1 MFDVIGR
8 QVVEGALVV
17 YFAAVELAELERE
30 GKKESELAVRF
41 VRAGELRM
49 KQQHKKKKKKKEEE
63 EEERGK
69 MPIVSRARVYTDSN
83 AQRPRDYWDYESHV
97 VEWGKQ
103 DDYQLVR
110 KLGRGKYSEV
120 FEAINITNSEKC
132 VVKTLKPVKKK
143 KIKREIKILEN
154 LRGGTNVITLQ
165 GVVKDPVSRTPALI
179 FEHVNNTDFK
189 QLYQTLNDYDI
200 RYYLYELLKALD
212 YCHSLGIMHRDVKPH
227 NVMIDHEN
235 RKLRLID
242 WGLAEFYHPG
252 QEYNVRVASR
262 YFKGP
267 ELLVD
272 YQMYDYSLDMW
283 SLGCM
288 LASMIFRKEPFFH
301 GHDNYDQLV
310 RIAKVLGTEELFEY
324 LDKYEIELDPRFSD
338 ILGRHSRKRWE
349 RFVHGENQHLVT
361 PEALDFLDKLLRYDH
376 QERLTALEAM
386 SQPYFYLIV
395 KDRLGN
401 MSSSPTPGNIP
412 STGGAQNSPILS
424 PGSINNSGAQQGT
437 QRQNVI
443 QIVIIGGSFGPIPP
457 SHIMEELEKKKRDMN
472 VLMIIGKACY
482 HEGEEAVIAYLYS
495 FKSSLSFVF
504 FFTSDFKRQNINAY
518 FLKYIFGLDIKHKV
532 GGKCK
537 DAEILVS
544 YLKYLSKMK
553 SINEAS
559 AKGMLEVVFEQVE
572 DIYQTKISLFN
583 ESKSFS
589 TAVSIIKSLNQDL
602 TQITSTLRNILKMTD
617 GPNHFKKNI
626 LPHFKK
632 TAEMV
637 EIKSS
642 KISLLNKTGMYI
654 MQTCLKK
661 RKGDG
666 GEEVSQEDIPWL
678 KINLKNSIIAIILIY
693 NYFQFSLTDKDHLRL
708 FNLLFNELL
717 SRSLQSSTNLDLNS
731 SHSKEYVLSDL
742 ISFWLK
748 CHEISS
754 SAFGRIYSNV
764 NDIFSQLF
772 NEMKVHVDV
781 WGGLEEALKYS
792 LKNSEVWRPTMSFIS
807 SILEPF
813 ENAKE
818 SIYIED
824 RKEMSKHIDR
834 YKIEKPNVEQMIID
848 LLMACF
854 DESIGVKEG
863 CMILDSFHNLAKGSM
878 IEELYKYKAK
888 MIIENLIRS
897 VDRHKNKISKYYQY
911 LKKIYSGININIVLH
926 EYFSTRIHALIDMLN
941 FATVFVNDPSRTK
954 GIYKYKTMYKTTIEK
969 LFSVDLNYEYKSVH
983 DSRKT
988 YNASILKRNRNNEI
1002 YLDVNAPN
1010 NLLEFCFY
1018 NTIIFSSTDKTNST
1032 KDLTY
1037 YKQKP
1042 FLENYWRTRQVVNEY
1057 NYLLS
1062 ALSLQ
1067 EFCLFQIKMKSLK
1080 TMIMDAMFKMQ
1091 WQDAKEFKSWNIKS
1105 KKSIALVMENIK
1117 FYKENNFEIYK
1128 IIQSLSK
1135 PLSSSL
1141 YQYKYTMNDSQTFMS
1156 KMNKLLD
1163 SFSRENRGKCINLLK
1178 KINTLKDMEFFS
1190 EKESHPLEG
1199 KFEERIISLLT
1210 ESYHDSLTQTIE
1222 NLLVLF
1228 ERDPSVP
1235 FIKVNVNL
1243 DNFTNEDNYVH
1254 QAIMNFLRKF
1264 KRLLIAGV
1272 NQRMTLV
1279 QTNLSKYFRSYEVF
1293 QDMSRID
1300 PSKVLTKYKKED
1312 STSFELLDND
1322 LKNLQSI
1329 MSKCQNFY
1337 GKTKINFYAI
1347 DNKKIL
1353 KSIYGVLKIWNEAFL
1368 KKINERMLERFE
1380 RIKDTSLGDENSFI
1394 HRYPLEKKEES
1405 MKEEDLDE
1413 LQKEEEINT
1422 QAMFNELSL
1431 KKFDQNI
1438 LGKEDLCQ
1446 TLRKLR
1452 FIWKILSDWKSF
1464 TDKIMSVQVRRLSF
1478 DKVKSYIITFLNNA
1492 HEGALLGLM
1501 NNFHFAMEEMIKFS
1515 RMLSLLE
1522 LIVQPHFKEKHYDV
1536 VRSQLE
1542 FNPECVLEKDELII
1556 GELICNNKFK
1566 NLSIEIKKHTCG
1578 IFIID
1583 NIMAMQSI
1591 LMMVENK
1598 ISGIDLDVLAAIE
1611 HAIDPLKFKT
1621 KQALRLLN
1629 AIYIFQKNLIGITK
1643 LHSGYALKLQLGKSI
1658 LRVNKIKKFWRM
1670 ILSNFLT
1677 KTYFIQM
1684 KIDSKITSVLEKL
1697 QEKLN
1702 KQIELSK
1709 SFVRTRKIYFPRL
1722 IFESSTNLQ
1731 PFDLE
1736 KDISFIVNSV
1746 KEVHVSNKKI
1756 SSFVNIQGLNC
1767 DFPAPLDLN
1776 QPIERLYKNI
1786 HLQVKF
1792 QFQKENE
1799 GDTGFFIYN
1808 QIKWNLIS
1816 SKKKESSEEESTL
1829 LIAWQ
1834 DTSVKFSYEPK
1845 KPEAQLTIFHSH
1857 LERNTISLLNYFNQS
1872 NSTIIKGSCKVGLQI
1887 FHKEALFELNQ
1898 RLFNIKTSQNLFFNH
1913 IFDLSPFLP
1922 NLLPRVLVSTR
1933 LTNYKEKSPEVFR
1946 SFNIIRP
1953 NLEEIAS
1960 YVLDLYIHHSKV
1972 ELNHEQLCVLLSFEK
1987 HYNNKKLNIST
1998 IKILLNDLLNKA
2010 YINDDSHHFP
2020 RKILRYYEL
2029 SLFTSKKLAT
2039 LNQAIQDYT
2048 KKVTHLHLNTP
2059 LYKLFHSMYDAFEL
2073 HDVMIFVGP
2082 HLTQKST
2089 TIDFLSHSYDVKV
2102 KRFSSLNMFENSLS
2116 DVQIHLSR
2124 SLSYDDNTS
2133 ILLIIDGPF
2142 IEDIILML
2150 YPLSNPNYDHV
2161 ADRIYTNRKLKIIYE
2176 TNELGSASPKMISS
2190 MAFVHHFNKIPAPWF
2205 SIFQKRV
2212 YEETGSKEITEYG
2225 FIISFYEKF
2234 IDIRSQLGKME
2245 NSYICIVALFQ
2256 DIPSHDKIKCDILIR
2271 KVTNLKIPNA
2281 RAIFDYHFNPVSQS
2295 WKLIPTLVEGDIY
2308 YRQSFCSGFTY
2319 IEGHKYRGHWRERR
2333 GKKNMDLSNISFVTS
2348 KTTKTSVISYKF
2360 GQLYLEPLEFDLL
2373 LSIYDQILKE
2383 HFSTFEIDIKF
2394 LKDKLLRS
2402 TARIFKTLLTDYS
2415 QLENF
2420 LRMQDFVR
2428 IMEGLQLSHEDC
2440 HDTVTEMF
2448 DLWLNELNEIMLD
2461 QVPFSKREG
2470 LRDHLNQLVNQ
2481 DFSDLFF
2488 KNDLYFGTFT
2498 NRESFYVDI
2507 DEEELLEYVQ
2517 PLFHDASLD
2526 ACPLNLSQFCLVM
2539 KILYLPE
2546 RNLHIVIHDEGAFS
2560 GIVTACCSIKDI
2572 KLFQFCDQNTNWK
2585 KKLQEAFNESQ
2596 TSTICIHVHIK
2607 EEEDIDFEFIHC
2619 LDNLTSF
2626 GFDLHI
2632 LEDEKLIQS
2641 FKDSSG
2647 THQKSLKVIEN
2658 SHCIIS
2664 SKIDLRSKIKLLTTF
2679 QVAFYDN
2686 IDQYKEESLDNVDLS
2701 FDGMFTR
2708 EEEQKAR
2715 EVLKFSPQYD
2725 LFDFYS
2731 FERYKTFQKIFMTHL
2746 EFHISNEKERSR
2758 KFHEIEQQIQT
2769 NKSSIT
2775 NSLSQITEL
2784 NQEVSAQRL
2793 ELESLTHDLT
2803 KKKKDETELLRQKS
2817 FDYEHLCGESI
2828 ALFQL
2833 QLNSGE
2839 DKLYQ
2844 SLHFETL
2851 VANFRIIFRTETFI
2865 YLEEFFE
2872 ALELDPILVHFIQ
2885 YLILWMYPD
2894 ENFKEDILDHDELSR
2909 FMEKL
2914 KSIKEMNISELY
2926 KRQKS
2931 VKTFDVKR
2939 LHKST
2944 KNKKSFLIFLL
2955 QKLEHLTR
2963 SERVAKKKLEDL
2975 HNHLEELETG
2985 KKKKWPSLKKLTQM
2999 ENILEAL
3006 NKKTKDN
3013 RGNEDIFDD
3022 LINCLSHL
3030 KEKNETLKRQ
3040 LLGTIL
3046 LGAGFLGFT
3055 PTMNCQYR
3063 TQFKRQFM
3071 NELERVGLEYLEDFL
3086 PFVCKKSQYNSL
3098 KNEPIQSV
3106 VENILLINV
3115 LNLPLFV
3122 VDQFD
3127 CSFKYLKKYLHLQ
3140 DVRICHAGDPCTP
3153 TQRTIFSSI
3162 DPRSVDTQNCFY
3174 IYLSNEELQAN
3185 LRTSNCLY
3193 FDFYEKDL
3201 LEYSI
3206 DKMWTLGSSNN
3217 TYKGFLELSDN
3228 VMREFDKLDG
3238 IIKAVESSS
3247 GPEGF
3252 SYIDESSSEG
3262 FNIPL
3267 LEKSKIFNH
3276 RLYSLHVFSQLNIH
3290 KNTFSESFHS
3300 LFFSFLDLSL
3310 EILHETP
3317 DSKLKSLIKSFT
3329 LLAYRKFG
3337 IFKRDRVGF
3346 ALIFLHS
3353 IYFSGVLSQKE
3364 KTKAIL
3370 RLLSRI
3376 YLKPAIESLI
3386 KHIMSHSYRNA
3397 SSFLSFLW
3405 ALKKL
3410 IDSKSLYKD
3419 KESLES
3425 ISKRPIPE
3433 MSSILSKYNQSF
3445 ILLTGSST
3453 IITQILFENAVS
3465 WTNGGVNIISQN
3477 GDMEDILR
3485 MLEECMLSGQ
3495 WILIRILDDC
3505 SYPFFELIYYLFIKV
3520 QMTPNKHAS
3529 FQLWL
3534 HSSSVEIVPR
3544 KILENCKILSL
3555 S

>member
-1 MFDVIGR
+1 
-8 QVVEGALVV
+8 
-17 YFAAVELAELERE
+17 
-30 GKKESELAVRF
+30 
-41 VRAGELRM
+41 
-49 KQQHKKKKKKKEEE
+49 
-63 EEERGK
+63 
-69 MPIVSRARVYTDSN
+69 
-83 AQRPRDYWDYESHV
+83 
-97 VEWGKQ
+97 
-103 DDYQLVR
+103 
-110 KLGRGKYSEV
+110 
-120 FEAINITNSEKC
+120 
-132 VVKTLKPVKKK
+132 
-143 KIKREIKILEN
+143 
-154 LRGGTNVITLQ
+154 
-165 GVVKDPVSRTPALI
+165 
-179 FEHVNNTDFK
+179 
-189 QLYQTLNDYDI
+189 
-200 RYYLYELLKALD
+200 
-212 YCHSLGIMHRDVKPH
+212 
-227 NVMIDHEN
+227 
-235 RKLRLID
+235 
-242 WGLAEFYHPG
+242 
-252 QEYNVRVASR
+252 
-262 YFKGP
+262 
-267 ELLVD
+267 
-272 YQMYDYSLDMW
+272 
-283 SLGCM
+283 
-288 LASMIFRKEPFFH
+288 
-301 GHDNYDQLV
+301 
-310 RIAKVLGTEELFEY
+310 
-324 LDKYEIELDPRFSD
+324 
-338 ILGRHSRKRWE
+338 
-349 RFVHGENQHLVT
+349 
-361 PEALDFLDKLLRYDH
+361 
-376 QERLTALEAM
+376 
-386 SQPYFYLIV
+386 
-395 KDRLGN
+395 
-401 MSSSPTPGNIP
+401 
-412 STGGAQNSPILS
+412 
-424 PGSINNSGAQQGT
+424 
-437 QRQNVI
+437 
-443 QIVIIGGSFGPIPP
+443 
-457 SHIMEELEKKKRDMN
+457 
-472 VLMIIGKACY
+472 
-482 HEGEEAVIAYLYS
+482 
-495 FKSSLSFVF
+495 
-504 FFTSDFKRQNINAY
+504 
-518 FLKYIFGLDIKHKV
+518 
-532 GGKCK
+532 
-537 DAEILVS
+537 
-544 YLKYLSKMK
+544 
-553 SINEAS
+553 
-559 AKGMLEVVFEQVE
+559 MLEVVFEQVE

-781 WGGLEEALKYS
+781 WGNLIEISRFEKEINRLEEALKYS

-1156 KMNKLLD
+1156 KMNELLD

-1264 KRLLIAGV
+1264 KRILIAGV
-1272 NQRMTLV
+1272 NRWENKVHHKLSKTMDIENILGERMTLV

-1368 KKINERMLERFE
+1368 KKISDNFLRIIDDLEKGLAPIEMIGEAERSVILLRKNNFLDERMLERFE

-1422 QAMFNELSL
+1422 QAMFNELVSKFQYSGPNNINWRVEEAQNEL
-1431 KKFDQNI
+1431 IFYGQELEKFDQNI

-1556 GELICNNKFK
+1556 GELSNSMYNLNDSLFIDIQSANLHQNFITEFYEVCNNKFK

-1792 QFQKENE
+1792 QFQKEVWEGVKSFSLKSWPKTINNKSPQVTHVIRMTLFSKELQRLLVSSKQLNRKSFTGIIEQHDGIWRYLIHTLQGSAPLNGTHFLNLMSALNVELYIRHRLNSILEIFLQNE

-1872 NSTIIKGSCKVGLQI
+1872 NSTIIKGSCKVGKTFLMQHFAYLLGRYLRLMIINFEFCFNLSAFNKSLDLIGLQI

-2133 ILLIIDGPF
+2133 ILLIIEGPF

-2212 YEETGSKEITEYG
+2212 YEETRSKEITEYG

-2245 NSYICIVALFQ
+2245 NCYYDSFHRINLLVLLLKSYQGFKFCANLSAYICIVALFQ

-2308 YRQSFCSGFTY
+2308 YRQSF
-2319 IEGHKYRGHWRERR
+2319 
-2333 GKKNMDLSNISFVTS
+2333 VA
-2348 KTTKTSVISYKF
+2348 
-2360 GQLYLEPLEFDLL
+2360 DLL
-2373 LSIYDQILKE
+2373 ISKDINIEVIGGRDGGKSRFLKNLCRVNESIQEKRSFHVFKLKGNPGDM
-2383 HFSTFEIDIKF
+2383 HFTHLIRKF
-2394 LKDKLLRS
+2394 L
-2402 TARIFKTLLTDYS
+2402 
-2415 QLENF
+2415 
-2420 LRMQDFVR
+2420 V
-2428 IMEGLQLSHEDC
+2428 
-2440 HDTVTEMF
+2440 
-2448 DLWLNELNEIMLD
+2448 
-2461 QVPFSKREG
+2461 
-2470 LRDHLNQLVNQ
+2470 
-2481 DFSDLFF
+2481 
-2488 KNDLYFGTFT
+2488 
-2498 NRESFYVDI
+2498 
-2507 DEEELLEYVQ
+2507 
-2517 PLFHDASLD
+2517 
-2526 ACPLNLSQFCLVM
+2526 
-2539 KILYLPE
+2539 
-2546 RNLHIVIHDEGAFS
+2546 
-2560 GIVTACCSIKDI
+2560 
-2572 KLFQFCDQNTNWK
+2572 
-2585 KKLQEAFNESQ
+2585 
-2596 TSTICIHVHIK
+2596 
-2607 EEEDIDFEFIHC
+2607 
-2619 LDNLTSF
+2619 
-2626 GFDLHI
+2626 
-2632 LEDEKLIQS
+2632 
-2641 FKDSSG
+2641 
-2647 THQKSLKVIEN
+2647 
-2658 SHCIIS
+2658 
-2664 SKIDLRSKIKLLTTF
+2664 
-2679 QVAFYDN
+2679 
-2686 IDQYKEESLDNVDLS
+2686 
-2701 FDGMFTR
+2701 
-2708 EEEQKAR
+2708 
-2715 EVLKFSPQYD
+2715 
-2725 LFDFYS
+2725 
-2731 FERYKTFQKIFMTHL
+2731 
-2746 EFHISNEKERSR
+2746 
-2758 KFHEIEQQIQT
+2758 
-2769 NKSSIT
+2769 
-2775 NSLSQITEL
+2775 
-2784 NQEVSAQRL
+2784 
-2793 ELESLTHDLT
+2793 
-2803 KKKKDETELLRQKS
+2803 
-2817 FDYEHLCGESI
+2817 
-2828 ALFQL
+2828 
-2833 QLNSGE
+2833 
-2839 DKLYQ
+2839 
-2844 SLHFETL
+2844 
-2851 VANFRIIFRTETFI
+2851 
-2865 YLEEFFE
+2865 
-2872 ALELDPILVHFIQ
+2872 
-2885 YLILWMYPD
+2885 
-2894 ENFKEDILDHDELSR
+2894 
-2909 FMEKL
+2909 
-2914 KSIKEMNISELY
+2914 
-2926 KRQKS
+2926 
-2931 VKTFDVKR
+2931 
-2939 LHKST
+2939 
-2944 KNKKSFLIFLL
+2944 
-2955 QKLEHLTR
+2955 
-2963 SERVAKKKLEDL
+2963 
-2975 HNHLEELETG
+2975 
-2985 KKKKWPSLKKLTQM
+2985 
-2999 ENILEAL
+2999 
-3006 NKKTKDN
+3006 
-3013 RGNEDIFDD
+3013 
-3022 LINCLSHL
+3022 
-3030 KEKNETLKRQ
+3030 
-3040 LLGTIL
+3040 
-3046 LGAGFLGFT
+3046 
-3055 PTMNCQYR
+3055 
-3063 TQFKRQFM
+3063 
-3071 NELERVGLEYLEDFL
+3071 
-3086 PFVCKKSQYNSL
+3086 
-3098 KNEPIQSV
+3098 
-3106 VENILLINV
+3106 
-3115 LNLPLFV
+3115 
-3122 VDQFD
+3122 
-3127 CSFKYLKKYLHLQ
+3127 
-3140 DVRICHAGDPCTP
+3140 
-3153 TQRTIFSSI
+3153 
-3162 DPRSVDTQNCFY
+3162 
-3174 IYLSNEELQAN
+3174 
-3185 LRTSNCLY
+3185 
-3193 FDFYEKDL
+3193 
-3201 LEYSI
+3201 
-3206 DKMWTLGSSNN
+3206 
-3217 TYKGFLELSDN
+3217 
-3228 VMREFDKLDG
+3228 
-3238 IIKAVESSS
+3238 
-3247 GPEGF
+3247 
-3252 SYIDESSSEG
+3252 
-3262 FNIPL
+3262 
-3267 LEKSKIFNH
+3267 
-3276 RLYSLHVFSQLNIH
+3276 
-3290 KNTFSESFHS
+3290 
-3300 LFFSFLDLSL
+3300 
-3310 EILHETP
+3310 
-3317 DSKLKSLIKSFT
+3317 
-3329 LLAYRKFG
+3329 
-3337 IFKRDRVGF
+3337 
-3346 ALIFLHS
+3346 
-3353 IYFSGVLSQKE
+3353 
-3364 KTKAIL
+3364 
-3370 RLLSRI
+3370 
-3376 YLKPAIESLI
+3376 
-3386 KHIMSHSYRNA
+3386 
-3397 SSFLSFLW
+3397 
-3405 ALKKL
+3405 
-3410 IDSKSLYKD
+3410 
-3419 KESLES
+3419 
-3425 ISKRPIPE
+3425 
-3433 MSSILSKYNQSF
+3433 
-3445 ILLTGSST
+3445 
-3453 IITQILFENAVS
+3453 
-3465 WTNGGVNIISQN
+3465 
-3477 GDMEDILR
+3477 
-3485 MLEECMLSGQ
+3485 
-3495 WILIRILDDC
+3495 
-3505 SYPFFELIYYLFIKV
+3505 
-3520 QMTPNKHAS
+3520 
-3529 FQLWL
+3529 
-3534 HSSSVEIVPR
+3534 
-3544 KILENCKILSL
+3544 
-3555 S
+3555 